1 MRLHQRS
8 LLRTVAAGIVMCMV
22 FGATACF
29 GHDSPDEQPTAS
41 ASTSE
46 QTSPITVVASVN
58 QWGSL
63 AEQIGG
69 TYVKVTS
76 ILNSTSVDAHDFEP
90 KTANVAALQKA
101 QVVVSNGAGYDA
113 WATKNLTKGT
123 VSVSAAQMVG
133 AMEGDNPHLWFSNDA
148 RNAMAKELADTYSRI
163 MPARKKYFAGKLS
176 AWNKRESKVEK
187 AMKTFS
193 STHKGATYA
202 ATEAVAYYLLSDMG
216 FDDKTPE
223 GYAQSA
229 ASDAEPAPA
238 DLQAFQELL
247 EKHQV
252 DLLVNNVQEAS
263 DATNLLTGTAQKSD
277 VPVFDVTEQMPA
289 DQSSLTSWILSLV
302 TSLTETMATTDAED
316 DSSENAT
323 SSPSESSESASP
335 SENATEE
342 PQPDPG
348 K

>member
-90 KTANVAALQKA
+90 KTADVAALQKA

-202 ATEAVAYYLLSDMG
+202 TASVAAL
-216 FDDKTPE
+216 
-223 GYAQSA
+223 
-229 ASDAEPAPA
+229 
-238 DLQAFQELL
+238 
-247 EKHQV
+247 
-252 DLLVNNVQEAS
+252 
-263 DATNLLTGTAQKSD
+263 
-277 VPVFDVTEQMPA
+277 
-289 DQSSLTSWILSLV
+289 
-302 TSLTETMATTDAED
+302 
-316 DSSENAT
+316 
-323 SSPSESSESASP
+323 
-335 SENATEE
+335 
-342 PQPDPG
+342 
-348 K
+348 

>member
-90 KTANVAALQKA
+90 KTADVAALQKA

-123 VSVSAAQMVG
+123 VSVS
-133 AMEGDNPHLWFSNDA
+133 
-148 RNAMAKELADTYSRI
+148 ADTYSRI